1 MSTAGRPIQKYGRPF
16 KLLTDE
22 EKEEYIKEKKE
33 KMKLSTY
40 RQRDSNREEYN
51 KYMRELHQKNKKTD
65 RPRGRPKKEQ

>member
-16 KLLTDE
+16 KLLNDE

-33 KMKLSTY
+33 KMKLATY
-40 RQRDSNREEYN
+40 RQRDLNREEYN
-51 KYMRELHQKNKKTD
+51 KYMRALHQKNKKTD